1 VKRRM
6 NGLLRLTRYKEY
18 PFFVIITSLLG
29 AAAANGF
36 LGWKLIGV
44 LTANLLAVAFA
55 FMINDVEDAPDDAL
69 DPAKVNR
76 NPVSASDLSARTGL
90 LASFGVAIAAGLMY
104 AALGIWPLVMGL
116 SCLAIAYLY
125 SWRRIRLKSKPV
137 VDLISHGLMLA
148 GLQYLSAYFSFEP
161 SPFSRWVY
169 PFVFVVGISLYG
181 ELINEL
187 RDLKGDREAGITHT
201 ANLIGQRAAFWL
213 MIGLLSIGIGSGVVT
228 IFIIHLIPLW
238 TLLVWGVLALF
249 LVIPKLVRLRQ
260 HTSQIAMQESFHKP
274 IEIAAAF
281 ALLLQFIVPWAAVFF
296 SLPYFHNW

>member
-1 VKRRM
+1 MKRQLA
-6 NGLLRLTRYKEY
+6 GLIRLTRYKEY

-29 AAAANGF
+29 AAAAHGF

-69 DPAKVNR
+69 DPAKVKR
-76 NPVSASDLSARTGL
+76 NPVSAADLSARTGL
-90 LASFGVAIAAGLMY
+90 LASFGVAIAAGLVY

-116 SCLAIAYLY
+116 SCLGIAYLY

-201 ANLIGQRAAFWL
+201 ANLIGQQAAFWL
-213 MIGLLSIGIGSGVVT
+213 MTGLLSIGIGSGVVT
-228 IFIIHLIPLW
+228 IFIVHLIPVW
-238 TLLVWGVLALF
+238 TLLVWAALASI
-249 LVIPKLVRLRQ
+249 LVIPKLVRIRR
-260 HTSQIAMQESFHKP
+260 HASRIAMQESFHKP

-281 ALLLQFIVPWAAVFF
+281 ALMLQFIIPWAVRFF
-296 SLPYFHNW
+296 SLPYFHSW

>member
-1 VKRRM
+1 M

>member
-69 DPAKVNR
+69 DPAKVKR

-137 VDLISHGLMLA
+137 VDLISHGMMLA